1 MQKLNKCILKEKQPG
16 KGLMRNFITIVY
28 EGQNLGLI
36 SLTDIEGDSML
47 AFYHGD
53 IAVLP
58 KNQEVIYSIKH
69 GVINYFSKRMN
80 FLGDNPPISVYG
92 FKEII

>member
-1 MQKLNKCILKEKQPG
+1 MQKLNTCILKEKQPG
-16 KGLMRNFITIVY
+16 KGLMRNFLTVVY

-36 SLTDIEGDSML
+36 SLTDIKDGVML

-53 IAVLP
+53 IVILP
-58 KNQEVIYSIKH
+58 KNEEVIYSIKH

-80 FLGDNPPISVYG
+80 FLGDNPPLTVYG
-92 FKEII
+92 FKEIL